1 MTIALG
7 IIPLFSFTN
16 LVDMALSFFNG
27 LVRALGIQAN
37 VALISIS
44 CFYLISLPA
53 ATYLGFVAH
62 AGLRGMWFGYFL
74 GISIQILILAWLT
87 WSTDWQ

>member
-1 MTIALG
+1 MNVSLALG

-16 LVDMALSFFNG
+16 LVDMALSYVNG

-44 CFYLISLPA
+44 CFYLFSLPLA
-53 ATYLGFVAH
+53 IYLAFMAQQ
-62 AGLRGMWFGYFL
+62 GLFGLWYGYFA
-74 GISIQILILAWLT
+74 GISI
-87 WSTDWQ
+87 